1 MPSESLNSGWESYSR
16 LVLQQLESLAK
27 GIDALRDELQDV
39 KQQLAELKVKED
51 RVHELKEWK
60 GKMDEVI
67 SPTQLKSA
75 LDELDDLKL
84 YKTKAITV
92 FAVVQFIMATAI
104 ALSKFY

>member
-1 MPSESLNSGWESYSR
+1 MPNESLNSGWESYSR

-51 RVHELKEWK
+51 RVQELKAWK
-60 GKMDEVI
+60 DKMDEVI
-67 SPTQLKSA
+67 SPTQLKNA
-75 LDELDDLKL
+75 LIELDDLKL

-92 FAVVQFIMATAI
+92 FAVVQFTYAI
-104 ALSKFY
+104 KIFFSVV